1 MLAMIIAFAAVGGF
15 VAFAY
20 RESDKPVVKPALR
33 KLRLARLARI
43 PTNKIT
49 LDEAEDG
56 VVLSRRL
63 GERDLERRF
72 AKVARNL
79 RSKRPRM

>member
-15 VAFAY
+15 VALAY
-20 RESDKPVVKPALR
+20 RESDEPIVKPALQ

-43 PTNKIT
+43 PTNKIA

-63 GERDLERRF
+63 GERDLEKRF
-72 AKVARNL
+72 AMVARDL
-79 RSKRPRM
+79 RTKRPKT

>member
-15 VAFAY
+15 MAFAY
-20 RESDKPVVKPALR
+20 RESDKPVVKPALQ

-43 PTNKIT
+43 STNKIT

-56 VVLSRRL
+56 VVLSRRF
-63 GERDLERRF
+63 GEHDLEKRF
-72 AKVARNL
+72 AKVVRDL
-79 RSKRPRM
+79 REQTTKK